1 MMPATAPGET
11 FRFND
16 FELDVVAYQLRRQ
29 GRVVRLERQPM
40 DVLILLVERRRQL
53 VSRADIVER
62 LWGKDVFVD
71 VDTGV
76 HTAIRKIRQALG
88 DSISAPAFVETVPS
102 KGYRFVAD
110 VEVVS
115 RPSDSGLAATLVEP
129 SPAPEHLQTN
139 DVATGELHGRE
150 SIETVAAAVAPA
162 AGSATTPASP
172 RWSAHPARVLM
183 AVVAVAL
190 VTGLVVWTR
199 LNGGVPASRVTLAVL
214 PFEYLG
220 SDPER
225 EYLAAGLTEE
235 TSASL
240 AQIDLEHLIVKGR
253 TLGYRGTA
261 KTAAEIGREL
271 SVDYL
276 LESTLRAEGSQLRVT
291 TTLIR
296 VGDQEH
302 VWSRSYDRDP
312 TSLLGLQQ
320 ELSTSIA
327 EQIRLR
333 LSGDNLREVRQRQT
347 QNADAYDAYLK
358 GRYFHSRR
366 TAATNA
372 LATQEYERAVALDSN
387 YALAWAGL
395 ASAYAAST
403 LNGDARPLE
412 VWPRA
417 KDAAAGAVR
426 GNASLSETQ
435 LAVGYLSWV
444 LDWDWRAAETACRLA
459 IRLDPSNAAAHRSLG
474 HVLSQSGQHTE
485 AESEM
490 RRSRELEPLEPVT
503 YALSAQVAFQARQY
517 PAAVEHARRAI
528 LIDSQFWIGYMQL
541 GQAYEQMGQP
551 DLALAALTDAAR
563 FSGRNSKVTSLR
575 GYLLAKTGRV
585 NEAREVLGRLESDSR
600 ERYVP
605 PVAIALVHAGL
616 GERDAVMEWLAK
628 AYDARDVHLIYLPVD
643 PKWDPYRADPEFQSL
658 LTRCG
663 FAASTRGG
671 PLSTPSPALE
681 HPTSGKEVWVSVHR
695 KKMPGGWATA
705 PARGRCVIRS

>member
-1 MMPATAPGET
+1 
-11 FRFND
+11 
-16 FELDVVAYQLRRQ
+16 
-29 GRVVRLERQPM
+29 
-40 DVLILLVERRRQL
+40 
-53 VSRADIVER
+53 
-62 LWGKDVFVD
+62 
-71 VDTGV
+71 
-76 HTAIRKIRQALG
+76 
-88 DSISAPAFVETVPS
+88 
-102 KGYRFVAD
+102 
-110 VEVVS
+110 
-115 RPSDSGLAATLVEP
+115 LAAALVEP
-129 SPAPEHLQTN
+129 SPAPEPLQTN
-139 DVATGELHGRE
+139 DVATGALHARE
-150 SIETVAAAVAPA
+150 SIETVAAAPAPA
-162 AGSATTPASP
+162 AGSDTAPASP
-172 RWSAHPARVLM
+172 RWSAHPARVLV

-199 LNGGVPASRVTLAVL
+199 LNGGVPATRVTLAVL

-276 LESTLRAEGSQLRVT
+276 LEGTLRAEGGRLRVT

-327 EQIRLR
+327 EQIHLR
-333 LSGDNLREVRQRQT
+333 LSRDNLREVRQRQT
-347 QNADAYDAYLK
+347 QNADAYDAYLR

-366 TAATNA
+366 TPATNA
-372 LATQEYERAVALDSN
+372 LATEAYERAIALDSN

-395 ASAYAAST
+395 AGVYTAST

-417 KDAAAGAVR
+417 KNAAAAAVR
-426 GNASLSETQ
+426 GNASLGETQ
-435 LAVGYLSWV
+435 LAVGHLSWV

-459 IRLDPSNAAAHRSLG
+459 IRLDPSNPEAHRSLG

-490 RRSRELEPLEPVT
+490 QRSRELEPLEPVT
-503 YALSAQVAFQARQY
+503 YALSAQVAFQAGQY

-541 GQAYEQMGQP
+541 AQAYERMGQP

-563 FSGRNSKVTSLR
+563 FSGNNSKVSSLR
-575 GYLLAKTGRV
+575 GYILAKTRRFD
-585 NEAREVLGRLESDSR
+585 EAREVLRRLESDSR
-600 ERYVP
+600 TRYVP

-616 GERDAVMEWLAK
+616 GDREAVMEWLAK

-643 PKWDPYRADPEFQSL
+643 PKWDPYRADPRFQAL

-663 FAASTRGG
+663 FTASTRGG

-695 KKMPGGWATA
+695 KKMPGGWATTSRA
-705 PARGRCVIRS
+705 RPVRFEVNIGLRPLEELRSWSVRRRPAVRRKCSISFTNVSTRPSTGDRSSTARGGSPWSG

>member
-16 FELDVVAYQLRRQ
+16 FELDVAAYQLRRQ

-40 DVLILLVERRRQL
+40 DVLILLVGRRRQL

-115 RPSDSGLAATLVEP
+115 
-129 SPAPEHLQTN
+129 TN

-150 SIETVAAAVAPA
+150 SIEQVAAAVAPA
-162 AGSATTPASP
+162 AGSDTAPASP

-190 VTGLVVWTR
+190 VTALVAWTGV
-199 LNGGVPASRVTLAVL
+199 NGGVPASRVTLAVL

-276 LESTLRAEGSQLRVT
+276 LESTLRAEGSRLRVT
-291 TTLIR
+291 ATLIR
-296 VGDQEH
+296 ARDQEH
-302 VWSRSYDRDP
+302 VWSRSFDRDP

-333 LSGDNLREVRQRQT
+333 LSRDHLREVQQRQT

-358 GRYFHSRR
+358 GRDFHSRR

-372 LATQEYERAVALDSN
+372 LATKEYERAVALDPN

-395 ASAYAAST
+395 AGAYTAST

-417 KDAAAGAVR
+417 KNAAAGAVR
-426 GNASLSETQ
+426 GNANLGETQ
-435 LAVGYLSWV
+435 LALGHLRWV

-490 RRSRELEPLEPVT
+490 RRARELEPLESVT

-517 PAAVEHARRAI
+517 SAAVEHARRAI

-563 FSGRNSKVTSLR
+563 FSGNNSKVTSLR
-575 GYLLAKTGRV
+575 GYVLAKTGRF
-585 NEAREVLGRLESDSR
+585 NEAREVLRRLESDSR

-643 PKWDPYRADPEFQSL
+643 PKWDPYRADPRFQAL
-658 LTRCG
+658 VARCG
-663 FAASTRGG
+663 FTASTRGG
-671 PLSTPSPALE
+671 PLSTPLP
-681 HPTSGKEVWVSVHR
+681 
-695 KKMPGGWATA
+695 
-705 PARGRCVIRS
+705 

>member
-1 MMPATAPGET
+1 M
-11 FRFND
+11 
-16 FELDVVAYQLRRQ
+16 
-29 GRVVRLERQPM
+29 
-40 DVLILLVERRRQL
+40 
-53 VSRADIVER
+53 SRADIVER

-115 RPSDSGLAATLVEP
+115 
-129 SPAPEHLQTN
+129 TN
-139 DVATGELHGRE
+139 DVAIGELHGRE
-150 SIETVAAAVAPA
+150 SIEKVAAAPAPA
-162 AGSATTPASP
+162 AGSDTAPASP
-172 RWSAHPARVLM
+172 RWSAHPAPCSDGGGGRRPGDRPGRMDRAQRGRASLTGH
-183 AVVAVAL
+183 ARRAAL
-190 VTGLVVWTR
+190 RGTS
-199 LNGGVPASRVTLAVL
+199 AAIA
-214 PFEYLG
+214 
-220 SDPER
+220 ER

-276 LESTLRAEGSQLRVT
+276 LEDTLRAEGSRLRVT
-291 TTLIR
+291 ATLIR
-296 VGDQEH
+296 ARDQEH
-302 VWSRSYDRDP
+302 VWSRSFDRDP

-333 LSGDNLREVRQRQT
+333 LSRDHLREVQQRQT

-358 GRYFHSRR
+358 GRDFHSRR

-372 LATQEYERAVALDSN
+372 LATQDTSVRSRSIRTMRLPGPALRVPTPRR
-387 YALAWAGL
+387 
-395 ASAYAAST
+395 T

-417 KDAAAGAVR
+417 KNAAAGAVR
-426 GNASLSETQ
+426 GNANLGETQ
-435 LAVGYLSWV
+435 LALGHLRWV

-490 RRSRELEPLEPVT
+490 RRARELEPLEPVT

-517 PAAVEHARRAI
+517 SAAVEHARRAI
-528 LIDSQFWIGYMQL
+528 LIDSQFWIRVHATGAGL
-541 GQAYEQMGQP
+541 RADGS
-551 DLALAALTDAAR
+551 AR
-563 FSGRNSKVTSLR
+563 SGAGRAHGR
-575 GYLLAKTGRV
+575 GA
-585 NEAREVLGRLESDSR
+585 VLG
-600 ERYVP
+600 
-605 PVAIALVHAGL
+605 
-616 GERDAVMEWLAK
+616 
-628 AYDARDVHLIYLPVD
+628 
-643 PKWDPYRADPEFQSL
+643 
-658 LTRCG
+658 
-663 FAASTRGG
+663 
-671 PLSTPSPALE
+671 
-681 HPTSGKEVWVSVHR
+681 
-695 KKMPGGWATA
+695 
-705 PARGRCVIRS
+705 

>member
-1 MMPATAPGET
+1 MPASAPSET

-16 FELDVVAYQLRRQ
+16 FELDVAAYQLRRQ
-29 GRVVRLERQPM
+29 GRVIRLERQPM

-115 RPSDSGLAATLVEP
+115 RTSDSGLDAALVEP
-129 SPAPEHLQTN
+129 SPAPGGLQTN
-139 DVATGELHGRE
+139 DVTIGEFPGRE
-150 SIETVAAAVAPA
+150 SIEKAAAASAPA
-162 AGSATTPASP
+162 AGSETAPASQL
-172 RWSAHPARVLM
+172 WSANPARVLI

-190 VTGLVVWTR
+190 VTGLVAWTR
-199 LNGGVPASRVTLAVL
+199 LNGGAAASRVTLAVL

-225 EYLAAGLTEE
+225 AYLAAGLTEE

-240 AQIDLEHLIVKGR
+240 AQIDLERLIVKGR

-261 KTAAEIGREL
+261 KTAAQIGREL

-276 LESTLRAEGSQLRVT
+276 VESTLRAEGSRLRVT

-296 VGDQEH
+296 VRDQEH

-320 ELSTSIA
+320 ELSASIA

-333 LSGDNLREVRQRQT
+333 LSGDNLRGVRQRQT
-347 QNADAYDAYLK
+347 QNADAYDAYLR
-358 GRYFHSRR
+358 GRYFQSRR
-366 TAATNA
+366 TPATNA

-412 VWPRA
+412 VWPHA
-417 KDAAAGAVR
+417 QDAAARAVR
-426 GNASLSETQ
+426 GNASLGETQ
-435 LAVGYLSWV
+435 IAVGSLNWS
-444 LDWDWRAAETACRLA
+444 LEWDWRAAEAAFRLA
-459 IRLDPSNAAAHRSLG
+459 IRLDPSNAAAHRALG
-474 HVLSQSGQHTE
+474 HALSQSGQHTE
-485 AESEM
+485 AESAM
-490 RRSRELEPLEPVT
+490 RRTRELEPLEPVS

-575 GYLLAKTGRV
+575 GYLLAKTGRF
-585 NEAREVLGRLESDSR
+585 NEAREVLRQLESDSR

-616 GERDAVMEWLAK
+616 GEREAVMEWLAK

-643 PKWDPYRADPEFQSL
+643 PKWDPYKADPRFQAL
-658 LTRCG
+658 LARCG
-663 FAASTRGG
+663 FT
-671 PLSTPSPALE
+671 
-681 HPTSGKEVWVSVHR
+681 VD
-695 KKMPGGWATA
+695 
-705 PARGRCVIRS
+705 

>member
-1 MMPATAPGET
+1 MPASAPGET

-16 FELDVVAYQLRRQ
+16 FELDVAAYQLRRQ

-115 RPSDSGLAATLVEP
+115 RPSDPGLAARSWNLRRRRNTCRRTTSRSEN
-129 SPAPEHLQTN
+129 SM
-139 DVATGELHGRE
+139 VANR
-150 SIETVAAAVAPA
+150 SRNVAAASAAPA
-162 AGSATTPASP
+162 AGSDTAPASQL
-172 RWSAHPARVLM
+172 WSAHPARVLI

-190 VTGLVVWTR
+190 VTGLVAWTR

-261 KTAAEIGREL
+261 KTAAQIGREL

-276 LESTLRAEGSQLRVT
+276 VESTLRAEGSRLRVT

-296 VGDQEH
+296 VRDQEH

-333 LSGDNLREVRQRQT
+333 LSRDNLREVRQRQT
-347 QNADAYDAYLK
+347 QNADAYDAYLR
-358 GRYFHSRR
+358 GRYFQSRR

-372 LATQEYERAVALDSN
+372 LAT
-387 YALAWAGL
+387 G
-395 ASAYAAST
+395 ST
-403 LNGDARPLE
+403 S
-412 VWPRA
+412 V
-417 KDAAAGAVR
+417 
-426 GNASLSETQ
+426 
-435 LAVGYLSWV
+435 
-444 LDWDWRAAETACRLA
+444 
-459 IRLDPSNAAAHRSLG
+459 
-474 HVLSQSGQHTE
+474 
-485 AESEM
+485 
-490 RRSRELEPLEPVT
+490 RSRSIRT
-503 YALSAQVAFQARQY
+503 
-517 PAAVEHARRAI
+517 
-528 LIDSQFWIGYMQL
+528 M
-541 GQAYEQMGQP
+541 
-551 DLALAALTDAAR
+551 
-563 FSGRNSKVTSLR
+563 
-575 GYLLAKTGRV
+575 
-585 NEAREVLGRLESDSR
+585 RL
-600 ERYVP
+600 P
-605 PVAIALVHAGL
+605 G
-616 GERDAVMEWLAK
+616 
-628 AYDARDVHLIYLPVD
+628 
-643 PKWDPYRADPEFQSL
+643 
-658 LTRCG
+658 
-663 FAASTRGG
+663 
-671 PLSTPSPALE
+671 PALRV
-681 HPTSGKEVWVSVHR
+681 PTPRVL
-695 KKMPGGWATA
+695 
-705 PARGRCVIRS
+705 